1 MILQAS
7 ETVIRDRISEYLQD
21 ALVGLGGIDVY
32 ISDLQENKN
41 PMPYVLVKCSE
52 SEEQI
57 TPGSGIFRV
66 YGEIAFRSHVKET
79 SPEFRQITLD
89 AINNFSYDNTA
100 IKLSEADNFH
110 CHGWHPMSGDMIPE
124 PETKSYLYLMKYS
137 IYCMARN
144 NN

>member
-1 MILQAS
+1 MILQVS
-7 ETVIRDRISEYLQD
+7 EKVIRDNLEKYLQD
-21 ALVGLGGIDVY
+21 ALGDIGGVDIY

-79 SPEFRQITLD
+79 SPEVRQITLD
-89 AINNFSYDNTA
+89 AINNFAYDDTA
-100 IKLSEADNFH
+100 VKLSEADNFH
-110 CHGWHPMSGDMIPE
+110 CYGWHPMSGEMIPE

-137 IYCMARN
+137 IYCMAMN